1 MSRRDEYATATL
13 LTAAAA
19 FGPLLAG
26 CASDQAPTAPGH
38 GTAVEA
44 VAASAAPFGPFPSG
58 TSIFVDVKNATGV
71 ENGTKA
77 HPFNTLSEGLRAAT
91 NGSVVGLAA
100 GVYAQT
106 FKPLTENYVIQGL
119 RNFKLLGMGASRTT
133 IRGDHSFS
141 LIRFGNGAFGVI
153 QGLTIEQGGHSPNSV
168 GGGIQ
173 ILGITDS
180 TSLTVRDVILQDNE
194 AVNGAGISVEGRA
207 TVRLVNVLIANNRAS
222 NGPGA
227 VFLEGANGQV
237 GATITNSTITAN
249 TAVFFGGVL
258 TENGARL
265 RMVNS
270 IVSNNSQGQ
279 LAVRSGARAN
289 VSFSDIGE
297 QLFPGA
303 GNLSSDPK
311 FIDSTARKYHLRAN
325 SPALDAGTSSGAPI
339 RDLFGRTRPLDGNG
353 DGVAATDMGALESI
367 AVQ

>member
-1 MSRRDEYATATL
+1 MSRRDQYATATL

-19 FGPLLAG
+19 FGPWLTG
-26 CASDQAPTAPGH
+26 CASDQAPTAPGY
-38 GTAVEA
+38 GSAVEA
-44 VAASAAPFGPFPSG
+44 AAAAAAPFGPFPAG
-58 TSIFVDVKNATGV
+58 TSIFVDLNNTTG
-71 ENGTKA
+71 EEDGTKA
-77 HPFNTLSEGLRAAT
+77 HPFNTLSEGLRAAR
-91 NGSVVGLAA
+91 NGSVVGLAP

-141 LIRFGNGAFGVI
+141 LIRFENGAFGLI
-153 QGLTIEQGGHSPNSV
+153 KGLTIEQGGHAPNSV

-173 ILGITDS
+173 VLGITDS

-207 TVRLVNVLIANNRAS
+207 TVTLVNVLIANNRSS

-227 VFLEGANGQV
+227 VYLEGANGHV

-258 TENGARL
+258 AENGARL
-265 RMVNS
+265 WMVNS
-270 IVSNNSQGQ
+270 VVWNNSQGQ
-279 LAVRSGARAN
+279 LMVRSGARAN

-311 FIDSTARKYHLRAN
+311 FQDSTARKYHLRAS
-325 SPALDAGTSSGAPI
+325 SPALDAGTNTGTPI
-339 RDLFGRTRPLDGNG
+339 SDLFGRTRPLDGNG
-353 DGVAATDMGALESI
+353 DGVATTDMGALESI